1 MKMVKHTLL
10 GTAREIAFAI
20 LCQSWGRVGREV
32 GVGREVEEK

>member
-10 GTAREIAFAI
+10 GTAKEIAFAT
-20 LCQSWGRVGREV
+20 LLLANTVSGREV